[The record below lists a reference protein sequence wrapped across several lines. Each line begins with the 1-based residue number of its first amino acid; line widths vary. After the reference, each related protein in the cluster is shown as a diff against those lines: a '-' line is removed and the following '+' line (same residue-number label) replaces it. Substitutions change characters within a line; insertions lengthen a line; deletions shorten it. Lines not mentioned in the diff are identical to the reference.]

1 MFSPTLEVIL
11 TIAHREAG
19 SRRHTHLTLEHLLYA
34 LAHDAEGEQI
44 LTAVGADLRQLRID
58 LDAYLSKSLEQ
69 FSRGRNREPEQ
80 TLAFRR
86 VLQTAV
92 LHVQSA
98 GRDEVRAG
106 DVLAAMLQEQKSYA
120 AQLLAAQGITRLDVL
135 NYISHGIG
143 KVPVPHD
150 DEPGELRHASKPG
163 DDDEDSSTA
172 RNPLAAYTINLSER
186 AAAGKLDPLIGR
198 TKELQ
203 RTIQILCRR
212 RKNNPVFVG
221 EPGVGKTAM
230 AEGLALRLLEPEV
243 PAPLQGAEVYALDST
258 ALLAGTRFRGDFEER
273 FKAVIS
279 ALAKRTNPVLFIDE
293 IHTTV
298 GAGATTGGTMDLAAL
313 IKPVLV
319 AGELRVI
326 GSTTFEEFKHIE
338 RDRALARRLQKVAID
353 EPSVEETVRI
363 LKGLQRRYEEH
374 HHVRYTD
381 EAIDAAARLAGRH
394 LRDLRLPDSA
404 IDLLDEAGA
413 MTRIEAAQAA
423 KGPPLADGD
432 EVPAGEAIGAAALDP
447 VDQSARFSGRSELSR
462 ADTGAHVVSPAAGS
476 LVEPGAGSPSIV
488 DVREIERIVARMAN
502 IPDRQASASDKHK
515 LRTLEESLGRVVFGQ
530 EEAVALVS
538 SAIKRSS
545 AGLGQPERP
554 AGCFLFT
561 GPTGVG
567 KTELAKQLAIHL
579 GNEFIRY
586 DMSEY
591 MEKHAVARLVGA
603 PPGYVGFE
611 QGGLLVDAVRN
622 NPFSVVLMDEIE
634 KAHPDVLNIL
644 LQVMDHAT
652 LTDNNGRKA
661 DFRHVVLIMTS
672 NAGSRELSVGSI
684 GFGEGGDQAH
694 RDEARQKSSESRSK
708 SAVEKMFTPEFR
720 NRLDAIVT
728 FKPLSPLV
736 METIVGKF
744 ILQLEAQLGE
754 RRIAI
759 TLEPE
764 ARAWL
769 GVKGYD
775 PVFGARP
782 LARVVQREVR
792 DPLTDEILF
801 GRLENGGT
809 VTIGLDAEG
818 DKLAFRYAG
827 TEVPASH

>member
-1 MFSPTLEVIL
+1 
-11 TIAHREAG
+11 
-19 SRRHTHLTLEHLLYA
+19 
-34 LAHDAEGEQI
+34 
-44 LTAVGADLRQLRID
+44 
-58 LDAYLSKSLEQ
+58 
-69 FSRGRNREPEQ
+69 
-80 TLAFRR
+80 
-86 VLQTAV
+86 
-92 LHVQSA
+92 
-98 GRDEVRAG
+98 
-106 DVLAAMLQEQKSYA
+106 
-120 AQLLAAQGITRLDVL
+120 
-135 NYISHGIG
+135 
-143 KVPVPHD
+143 
-150 DEPGELRHASKPG
+150 
-163 DDDEDSSTA
+163 
-172 RNPLAAYTINLSER
+172 
-186 AAAGKLDPLIGR
+186 
-198 TKELQ
+198 
-203 RTIQILCRR
+203 
-212 RKNNPVFVG
+212 
-221 EPGVGKTAM
+221 
-230 AEGLALRLLEPEV
+230 
-243 PAPLQGAEVYALDST
+243 
-258 ALLAGTRFRGDFEER
+258 
-273 FKAVIS
+273 
-279 ALAKRTNPVLFIDE
+279 
-293 IHTTV
+293 
-298 GAGATTGGTMDLAAL
+298 
-313 IKPVLV
+313 
-319 AGELRVI
+319 
-326 GSTTFEEFKHIE
+326 
-338 RDRALARRLQKVAID
+338 
-353 EPSVEETVRI
+353 
-363 LKGLQRRYEEH
+363 
-374 HHVRYTD
+374 
-381 EAIDAAARLAGRH
+381 
-394 LRDLRLPDSA
+394 
-404 IDLLDEAGA
+404 
-413 MTRIEAAQAA
+413 
-423 KGPPLADGD
+423 
-432 EVPAGEAIGAAALDP
+432 
-447 VDQSARFSGRSELSR
+447 
-462 ADTGAHVVSPAAGS
+462 
-476 LVEPGAGSPSIV
+476 
-488 DVREIERIVARMAN
+488 
-502 IPDRQASASDKHK
+502 SASDKHK
-515 LRTLEESLGRVVFGQ
+515 LRTLEESLRRVVFGQ
-530 EEAVALVS
+530 EEAVELVA

-545 AGLGQPERP
+545 AGLGQPDRP

-672 NAGSRELSVGSI
+672 NAGSRELSVGAI

-827 TEVPASH
+827 TEVPAPH

>member
-1 MFSPTLEVIL
+1 MFSPSLEVIL
-11 TIAHREAG
+11 TVAHREAG

-34 LAHDAEGEQI
+34 LAHDTEGEQI
-44 LTAVGADLRQLRID
+44 LAAVGVDLKQLRMD
-58 LDAYLSKSLEQ
+58 LDAYLTKSLEQ
-69 FSRGRNREPEQ
+69 WGRGRQREPEQ
-80 TLAFRR
+80 TLSFRR

-92 LHVQSA
+92 LHTQSA
-98 GRDEVRAG
+98 GRDEVRSG
-106 DVLAAMLQEQKSYA
+106 DVLAALLQEPKSYA
-120 AQLLAAQGITRLDVL
+120 AQLLSAQGVTRLDVL
-135 NYISHGIG
+135 NFISHGVA
-143 KVPVPHD
+143 KVPLEPDDAGEVQTARPHAE
-150 DEPGELRHASKPG
+150 DEEPPA
-163 DDDEDSSTA
+163 TA
-172 RNPLAAYTINLSER
+172 RNPLAAYATNLSER

-230 AEGLALRLLEPEV
+230 AEGLALRLLDGEV
-243 PAPLQGAEVYALDST
+243 PEPLHGAEIFSLDST

-279 ALAKRTNPVLFIDE
+279 ALGKRPKPILFIDE

-338 RDRALARRLQKVAID
+338 KDRALARRLQKVTVE
-353 EPSVEETVRI
+353 EPSVEETTKI
-363 LKGLQRRYEEH
+363 LKGLQLRYEEH

-381 EAIDAAARLAGRH
+381 AAIEAAARLASRH
-394 LRDLRLPDSA
+394 LRDLKLPDSA

-413 MTRIEAAQAA
+413 MTRIERPAPA
-423 KGPPLADGD
+423 PPPDATS
-432 EVPAGEAIGAAALDP
+432 EAPA
-447 VDQSARFSGRSELSR
+447 
-462 ADTGAHVVSPAAGS
+462 PA
-476 LVEPGAGSPSIV
+476 V
-488 DVREIERIVARMAN
+488 DVADIERIVARMAN
-502 IPDRQASASDKHK
+502 IPDRQASASDKQRLK
-515 LRTLEESLGRVVFGQ
+515 TLQDSLARVVFGQ
-530 EEAVALVS
+530 EEAVELVA

-545 AGLGQPERP
+545 AGLGQPDRP
-554 AGCFLFT
+554 AGAFLFT

-567 KTELAKQLAIHL
+567 KTELARQLALHL
-579 GNEFIRY
+579 GNEFTRY

-611 QGGLLVDAVRN
+611 QGGLLVDAVRQH
-622 NPFSVVLMDEIE
+622 PYSVVLMDEIE

-661 DFRHVVLIMTS
+661 DFRHVILIMTS
-672 NAGSRELSVGSI
+672 NAGSRELSAGTI
-684 GFGEGGDQAH
+684 GFSEGAGNQA
-694 RDEARQKSSESRSK
+694 RTDDARNKAAQTRSK
-708 SAVEKMFTPEFR
+708 AAVEKLFTPEFR

-728 FKPLSPLV
+728 FRPLSPAV

-744 ILQLEAQLGE
+744 ILQLESQLAE

-759 TLEPE
+759 ALEPG

-769 GVKGYD
+769 ARTGFD
-775 PVFGARP
+775 PIYGARP

-792 DPLTDEILF
+792 DPLTDQILF
-801 GRLENGGT
+801 GQLEHGGT
-809 VTIGLDAEG
+809 VTIDATEG
-818 DKLAFRYAG
+818 AEHLSFSYAPAPAPPPVADEAPG
-827 TEVPASH
+827 PGGSPVPAS